1 MTANE
6 KRQGTAYEATMTQ
19 AEKVAADST
28 YVTKQEDRRALLIA
42 YSNLAVAEAI
52 DKAVVN
58 LGRRF

>member
-1 MTANE
+1 MAFV
-6 KRQGTAYEATMTQ
+6 GSAYDATK
-19 AEKVAADST
+19 AVADKLVDEPLEE
-28 YVTKQEDRRALLIA
+28 YKQEDRRALLIA